1 MFRDVE
7 QWRYKVWTPK
17 GDGTVIYIR
26 RDERSMTNYAIV
38 ELDGDKGIYEFNENQ
53 LLIKTCENTK
63 KEVKMEGHKK
73 EPLVK
78 DKDVITA
85 LECCSLSNTHQQEE
99 CDKCP
104 FNELPQTICQNLL
117 AYHALQIIKR
127 GTR

>member
-7 QWRYKVWTPK
+7 QWKYQVHTPK

-26 RDERSMTNYAIV
+26 RDDRSMTHYATV
-38 ELDGDKGIYEFNENQ
+38 ELDDGKGIYEFNENQ

-63 KEVKMEGHKK
+63 KEVKMEGKK
-73 EPLVK
+73 QEPLVK
-78 DKDVITA
+78 DEDVITA

-99 CDKCP
+99 CDRCP
-104 FNELPQTICQNLL
+104 FNEIPQTICQNLL

-127 GTR
+127 GNN